1 MSAHYELRTPTRWA
15 QPPSVFSF
23 SSLQT
28 LGLCSRRWQLEN
40 SEWGGQARFPSRV
53 HPSAVEGQIVHDG
66 LDRLARALG
75 LAGRPPIGSPEF
87 QAVAEDC
94 GFWKFFGDEVAARNK
109 QSSEHPRTGPGFVIR
124 TPPREL
130 ANRAV
135 MLFRQQYQAGT
146 GKSLSRR
153 ADSLMEVETPIFDR
167 LLRAQSLSEVRL
179 THPDLPLVGIL
190 DVVMVDDEGHVS
202 IVDFKTG
209 APKEG
214 HLQQL
219 YLYAVLWWR
228 ATGRPPARIEV
239 QYLTEGLGKTV
250 TVDELERAERKCASQ
265 ICDASAAILMQ
276 PAPAT
281 TGGHCRSCAVR
292 ARCDDG
298 WRVVESAAPVVGLP
312 FDTEVRVDSVPA
324 TTGFMGLR
332 CNGAEV
338 AVVYDAAVGSTLPE
352 VSVGARVRLI
362 GVLPRDECR
371 TLEFKA
377 WSECFVV

>member
-1 MSAHYELRTPTRWA
+1 MSAHYELRGPTRWA
-15 QPPSVFSF
+15 QPPSAYSF

-40 SEWGGQARFPSRV
+40 SEWGDQVRFPSRV
-53 HPSAVEGQIVHDG
+53 HPSAVEGQIVHEG

-75 LAGRPPIGSPEF
+75 LVGRPPIGSPEF

-94 GFWKFFGDEVAARNK
+94 GFWKFFGDEVAARNR
-109 QSSEHPRTGPGFVIR
+109 QLSEHPRTGPGFVIR
-124 TPPREL
+124 TSPREL

-135 MLFRQQYQAGT
+135 VLFRQQYKPGT

-153 ADSLMEVETPIFDR
+153 ADNRMNVELPILEQ
-167 LLRAQSLSEVRL
+167 LLRAQSLSELRL

-190 DVVMVDDEGHVS
+190 DVVMVDDGGHVS

-209 APKEG
+209 APKEV
-214 HLQQL
+214 HLEQL

-228 ATGRPPARIEV
+228 ATGRPPAQVVV
-239 QYLTEGLGKTV
+239 QYLTDGVAKTV

-265 ICDASAAILMQ
+265 INDVSAAIYMQ
-276 PAPAT
+276 PARAT

-298 WRVVESAAPVVGLP
+298 WQVVESAAPVVGLP
-312 FDTEVRVDSVPA
+312 FDTEVLVDSLPA
-324 TTGFMGLR
+324 TTGFVGLR
-332 CNGAEV
+332 RNGAEV
-338 AVVYDAAVGSTLPE
+338 TVVYDAAVGSTLPD

-362 GVLPRDECR
+362 GSLPRDECR